1 MPQSRQHA
9 TNGPCLAIW
18 ERMETEPQIEL
29 PHENSTCPSVS
40 SPTSSCD
47 GSQSPVFALQRG
59 EEHNGWLSVHP
70 RSGSGQTSSAF
81 NLSRCASMSLC
92 IVIGRVELQVD
103 PHAVVLPHANKDR
116 TVLHSKCP
124 SIHAGGS
131 LSSCEISSICCCVII
146 SNAVWAGPLVPSIGR
161 LSINGH

>member
-1 MPQSRQHA
+1 MFSVSRILIICFSSMPQSRQHA

-18 ERMETEPQIEL
+18 ERMEKEPQTEL

-40 SPTSSCD
+40 YPTSSFD

-81 NLSRCASMSLC
+81 NLKRCASRSFC
-92 IVIGRVELQVD
+92 IAIGRVELQVD

-116 TVLHSKCP
+116 T
-124 SIHAGGS
+124 GS
-131 LSSCEISSICCCVII
+131 PTLAVVCQTAKYPLS
-146 SNAVWAGPLVPSIGR
+146 AAA
-161 LSINGH
+161 